1 MTVWA
6 IIFGYLVL
14 LMAIAWFG
22 IRARKS
28 GAEDFF
34 LAGRSQ
40 GWFVTAL
47 TIMATFFSAF
57 ALMGAPGMVFRFGLP
72 FIMFSLN
79 VPVAAAMIWIVGH
92 RVRALSKQHGF
103 VTPSD
108 FICHFYP
115 SRLLN
120 LCVCL
125 IGFLFV
131 LPYIVL
137 QIKAGG
143 YLFNVVTEGQVDQKW
158 GAVILAALTM
168 IYVHLGGMRS
178 VAWTDILQG
187 VLLVG
192 GMIWGGIVTV
202 NAIGGG
208 QIFFQKVAET
218 GEAFITVPGHGEF
231 FTIPM
236 LLTFTLVAPIG
247 TMLSP
252 GQWLRYN
259 AARSAADLKRAAIIF
274 AVCLTASYLFGM
286 VLVGLGGKVLLPDLA
301 NADEVFIRIVKIY
314 MPLWA
319 STLFMVCIMAAA
331 MSTADSNLHA
341 LGAILAK
348 DFYKGFLRTSAS
360 QKEVLTVG
368 HIIIFVTTLI
378 ALLIVLLIESLPM
391 LVRLGIVSMAFCL
404 QLLPVVA
411 DVLWL
416 KRGNAV
422 AAVAGMLSGLAVLIP
437 LAFFAGPGPQNPL
450 GVHYGFWALL
460 ANGLGYAL
468 FSYLMPRKE
477 MKRST
482 HLAQAEFA
490 VNRSIE

>member
-1 MTVWA
+1 MIVWA
-6 IIFGYLVL
+6 ILAGYLIL
-14 LMAIAWFG
+14 LMLIAWLG

-34 LAGRSQ
+34 LAGRNQ

-72 FIMFSLN
+72 FVMFSLN
-79 VPVAAAMIWIVGH
+79 VPIAAALIWIIGH
-92 RVRALSKQHGF
+92 RVRALSKQHDF
-103 VTPSD
+103 ITPSD

-125 IGFLFV
+125 VGFLFV

-143 YLFNVVTEGQVDQKW
+143 YLFDVVTDGQVDQKW

-187 VLLVG
+187 ILLVG

-202 NAIGGG
+202 NAVGGA
-208 QIFFQKVAET
+208 QVFFHKVAEAGDT
-218 GEAFITVPGHGEF
+218 FITVPGHDGF
-231 FTIPM
+231 FSIPM

-274 AVCLTASYLFGM
+274 AVCLTAAYLFGM
-286 VLVGLGGKVLLPDLA
+286 VLVGLGGKVLLPNLA

-314 MPLWA
+314 LPLWA
-319 STLFMVCIMAAA
+319 STLFMICIMAAA

-341 LGAILAK
+341 LGAIIAK
-348 DFYKGFLRTSAS
+348 DFYKGLLKKPAS
-360 QKEVLTVG
+360 QKEVLAVN
-368 HIIIFVTTLI
+368 HAVIFVTTLI
-378 ALLIVLLIESLPM
+378 ALFIVLFVESLPM
-391 LVRLGIVSMAFCL
+391 LVRLGIVSMAFCV

-411 DVLWL
+411 DILWF
-416 KRGNAV
+416 KRGNAI
-422 AAVAGMLSGLAVLIP
+422 AAIAGILSGLAILIP
-437 LAFFAGPGPQNPL
+437 LAFASGTVPQNPL

-460 ANGLGYAL
+460 ANVLVYVA
-468 FSYLMPRKE
+468 FSFLIPRKE
-477 MKRST
+477 PM
-482 HLAQAEFA
+482 L
-490 VNRSIE
+490 SIRQPEKELIASRIN

>member
-1 MTVWA
+1 MIVWA
-6 IIFGYLVL
+6 ILAGYLVL
-14 LMAIAWFG
+14 LMLIAWLG
-22 IRARKS
+22 IRAKKS

-79 VPVAAAMIWIVGH
+79 VPVAAALIWIIGH

-103 VTPSD
+103 ITPSD

-143 YLFNVVTEGQVDQKW
+143 YLFDVVTDGQVDQKW
-158 GAVILAALTM
+158 GAVILAGLTM

-187 VLLVG
+187 ILLVG

-202 NAIGGG
+202 NAVGGA
-208 QIFFQKVAET
+208 QIFFHEVAEVGDT
-218 GEAFITVPGHGEF
+218 FITVPGHGGF
-231 FTIPM
+231 FSIPM

-259 AARSAADLKRAAIIF
+259 AARSAADLKRAALIF
-274 AVCLTASYLFGM
+274 AVCLTAAYLFGM

-341 LGAILAK
+341 LSAILAK
-348 DFYKGFLRTSAS
+348 DFYRGFLRKSAGP
-360 QKEVLTVG
+360 KEVLAVS
-368 HIIIFVTTLI
+368 HVVIFVTTLI
-378 ALLIVLLIESLPM
+378 ALFIVLFVESLPM

-411 DVLWL
+411 DILWF
-416 KRGNAV
+416 KRGNAI
-422 AAVAGMLSGLAVLIP
+422 AAFAGILSGLAILIP
-437 LAFFAGPGPQNPL
+437 LAFAPRTVPQNPL

-460 ANGLGYAL
+460 ANVLVYTAL
-468 FSYLMPRKE
+468 SFLLPRK
-477 MKRST
+477 KHTSSVDR
-482 HLAQAEFA
+482 AEA
-490 VNRSIE
+490 KLIANHIE

>member
-1 MTVWA
+1 MIVWA
-6 IIFGYLVL
+6 ILTSYLVL
-14 LMAIAWFG
+14 LMIIAWLG

-34 LAGRSQ
+34 LAGRNQ

-92 RVRALSKQHGF
+92 RVRVLSKQHGF

-108 FICHFYP
+108 FVCYFHP

-143 YLFNVVTEGQVDQKW
+143 YLFDVVTDGQVDQKW

-202 NAIGGG
+202 NAVGGTRV
-208 QIFFQKVAET
+208 FFQKIAEA
-218 GEAFITVPGHGEF
+218 GEAFVTVPGHGEF

-259 AARSAADLKRAAIIF
+259 AARSTADLKRAAIIF
-274 AVCLTASYLFGM
+274 AVCLTAAYLFGM

-348 DFYKGFLRTSAS
+348 DFYKGLLRTSAG
-360 QKEVLTVG
+360 QKEVLAVS
-368 HIIIFVTTLI
+368 HVVIFVTTLI
-378 ALLIVLLIESLPM
+378 ALFIVLFVESLPM

-404 QLLPVVA
+404 QLLPVAA
-411 DVLWL
+411 DILWL
-416 KRGNAV
+416 KRGNAI
-422 AAVAGMLSGLAVLIP
+422 AAFAGMLGGLAVLIP
-437 LAFFAGPGPQNPL
+437 LAFFSGAVPQNPL
-450 GVHYGFWALL
+450 DVHYGFWALL
-460 ANGLGYAL
+460 ANISVYVAL
-468 FSYLMPRKE
+468 SYLLPRKE
-477 MKRST
+477 PKRST
-482 HLAQAEFA
+482 HLAQAKLV
-490 VNRSIE
+490 VNRIN

>member
-1 MTVWA
+1 VIVWVIITGHLAVLMTIGW
-6 IIFGYLVL
+6 L
-14 LMAIAWFG
+14 G

-34 LAGRSQ
+34 LAGRRQ

-79 VPVAAAMIWIVGH
+79 VPVAAALIWIIGN
-92 RVRALSKQHGF
+92 RVRGLSQRHGF

-108 FICHFYP
+108 FICHYYP

-125 IGFLFV
+125 VGFLFV
-131 LPYIVL
+131 LPYVVL

-143 YLFNVVTEGQVDQKW
+143 YLFNVVTNGQVDAKW
-158 GAVILAALTM
+158 GAVILASLTM

-178 VAWTDILQG
+178 VAWTDVYQG
-187 VLLVG
+187 MLLVS

-202 NAIGGG
+202 NAVGGDG
-208 QIFFQKVAET
+208 QFFQKVAEA
-218 GEAFITVPGHGEF
+218 GEAFITVPGHHGF

-259 AARSAADLKRAAIIF
+259 AARSAGDLKRAAIIF
-274 AVCLTASYLFGM
+274 AVCLTACYLFGIM
-286 VLVGLGGKVLLPDLA
+286 LVGLGGKVLLPELA

-314 MPLWA
+314 LPLWA
-319 STLFMVCIMAAA
+319 STLFMISIIAAA

-341 LGAILAK
+341 LGAIIAK
-348 DFYKGFLRTSAS
+348 DFYKGLLRTSAS
-360 QKEVLTVG
+360 QKEILAVSHVV
-368 HIIIFVTTLI
+368 IFATTMI
-378 ALLIVLLIESLPM
+378 ALFIVLVVENLPM

-411 DVLWL
+411 DILWL
-416 KRGNAV
+416 KRGNAI
-422 AAVAGMLSGLAVLIP
+422 AAIAGILSGLAVLIP

-460 ANGLGYAL
+460 ANGLVYAAL
-468 FSYLMPRKE
+468 SYLRPREE
-477 MKRST
+477 MKRITHST
-482 HLAQAEFA
+482 QEEMVL
-490 VNRSIE
+490 NRSI